1 MERRV
6 DVGPQVTDIGV
17 EDIAACCPRL
27 KSISLAWC
35 SKMTDAAMLALAN
48 NCPDL
53 EILDLSFCHRCACFE
68 TLDVSACGR
77 LRL

>member
-1 MERRV
+1 M
-6 DVGPQVTDIGV
+6 GPQVTDIGV

-35 SKMTDAAMLALAN
+35 SKMTDAAILALAN

-53 EILDLSFCHRCACFE
+53 EILDLSFCHRFVCFE
-68 TLDVSACGR
+68 LMSPRAAGCVSDAC
-77 LRL
+77 L